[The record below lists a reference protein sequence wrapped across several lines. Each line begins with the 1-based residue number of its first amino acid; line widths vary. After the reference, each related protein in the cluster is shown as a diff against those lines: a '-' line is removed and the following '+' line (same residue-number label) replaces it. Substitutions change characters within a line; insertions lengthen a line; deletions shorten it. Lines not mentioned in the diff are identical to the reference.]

1 MMEQRNI
8 ILDNRNIPYE
18 IHYKKI
24 KNCYLRVEQGKI
36 KISTSDFY
44 SIEDIENLIIKNKQK
59 ILQQIDH
66 YQNKVVYQNNG
77 YVYIF
82 NQKYKLI
89 VRDLKI
95 NKCVIHDQDIYI
107 YTSRL
112 QETLDMFLKELLYQ
126 YARKRIEEYLMR
138 DFDLKMPEIQIKKMK
153 SRWGACYYLK
163 NKICLSLNLIH
174 LEQDLIDYVIV
185 HELCHF
191 LEANHSKTFYHEIEK
206 RIPDYRLKEKRLK
219 ENT

>member
-77 YVYIF
+77 Y
-82 NQKYKLI
+82 
-89 VRDLKI
+89 
-95 NKCVIHDQDIYI
+95 
-107 YTSRL
+107 
-112 QETLDMFLKELLYQ
+112 
-126 YARKRIEEYLMR
+126 
-138 DFDLKMPEIQIKKMK
+138 
-153 SRWGACYYLK
+153 
-163 NKICLSLNLIH
+163 
-174 LEQDLIDYVIV
+174 
-185 HELCHF
+185 
-191 LEANHSKTFYHEIEK
+191 
-206 RIPDYRLKEKRLK
+206 
-219 ENT
+219 